1 VAHSAPFC
9 LVGQPSQL
17 GDEMEMGEAPLGFL
31 VLYD

>member
-17 GDEMEMGEAPLGFL
+17 GDEMGEAPLGFL